1 MTRAIAFYLPQFYPV
16 PENDEWWGKGFTE
29 WTNVGRAK
37 PLFRG
42 HYQPRVPSDL
52 GYYDLR
58 VPEVRIA
65 QANLARQAGIEG
77 FCYWHYWFAG
87 RRLLT
92 RVFNEVVES
101 GRPNFPF
108 CLCWAN
114 HSWKAKS
121 WNPKVTDRL
130 LIEQTYP
137 GEKDYA
143 NQFYELLPAFK
154 DPRYMTVDGRLI
166 YGIFNPSGIPD
177 MDRMSIQWNRLARD
191 NGLKGFYFFGFAQ
204 GSGSLVL
211 KHQDAYDCV
220 VYDLMFDAAYIN
232 RQRIVNKVLAKLSPL
247 FHKPVPLDYSL
258 YTKVALQKFEQ
269 YPQSVPCVVPNFD
282 HTPRSEWRYVIMNNS
297 TPEKW
302 GTFCHK
308 ASILAG
314 TRGKW
319 LVVYQVME

>member
-1 MTRAIAFYLPQFYPV
+1 M
-16 PENDEWWGKGFTE
+16 
-29 WTNVGRAK
+29 
-37 PLFRG
+37 
-42 HYQPRVPSDL
+42 
-52 GYYDLR
+52 
-58 VPEVRIA
+58 
-65 QANLARQAGIEG
+65 
-77 FCYWHYWFAG
+77 
-87 RRLLT
+87 
-92 RVFNEVVES
+92 
-101 GRPNFPF
+101 
-108 CLCWAN
+108 
-114 HSWKAKS
+114 
-121 WNPKVTDRL
+121 TDRL

-220 VYDLMFDAAYIN
+220 VYDPMFDAAYIN

-314 TRGKW
+314 TRGNGLLFIKSW
-319 LVVYQVME
+319 NEWGEGNYLEPDIRYGDSYIQETFKALANT